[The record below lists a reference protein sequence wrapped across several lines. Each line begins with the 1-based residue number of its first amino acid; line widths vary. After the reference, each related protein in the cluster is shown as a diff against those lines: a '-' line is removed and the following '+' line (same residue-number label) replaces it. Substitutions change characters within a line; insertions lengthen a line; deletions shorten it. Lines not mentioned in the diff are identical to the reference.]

1 MASEEHLNIV
11 LQGTRAIAA
20 WRERNPT
27 MQIDLSDANLR
38 RVDLVRAD
46 LTGSNLRN
54 ANLEWA
60 DFRWADLIEADF
72 SGANLSRADFHKAD
86 LAGAILSRANLAD
99 SNFEDANCRGTEF
112 SSTVF
117 SHTRL
122 LNTDLG
128 GAKYLA
134 STKHRGPSVLD
145 SETLAKS
152 GHLPSEFLR
161 GCGLS
166 EAAIKATYSGDA
178 EALATTL
185 GNEGEY
191 YSCFISYSS
200 KDDVFAEKLLHDLQ
214 KRGVR
219 CWYAPKDM
227 PIGAQILDTIKGVI
241 RRREKLLLILSEQS
255 VGSDWVRDEV
265 ERAFAEE
272 RDRGDMIIFPIR
284 LDDTVIRSHAAW
296 AIKIRDNRH
305 IGDFRSWRE
314 DAMYRASI
322 ERLLRDLKRQ
332 QLYYRSKY
340 TSPHLN

>member
-1 MASEEHLNIV
+1 MAREEHLNIV
-11 LQGTRAIAA
+11 LQGARAIAA
-20 WRERNPT
+20 WREKNPAL
-27 MQIDLSDANLR
+27 QIDLSGANLR

-46 LTGSNLRN
+46 LNGSNIQDS
-54 ANLEWA
+54 NLEWA

-72 SGANLSRADFHKAD
+72 SGANLARADFHKAD
-86 LAGAILSRANLAD
+86 LAGALLIKANLAD
-99 SNFEDANCRGTEF
+99 SNLEDANCRGADF
-112 SSTVF
+112 SSAVF

-128 GAKYLA
+128 GAKGLA
-134 STKHRGPSVLD
+134 AAKHRGPSVID

-152 GHLPSEFLR
+152 SHLPSEFLR

-166 EAAIKATYSGDA
+166 EAAIRATYSGDA
-178 EALATTL
+178 DALATTL
-185 GNEGEY
+185 GSEGEY

-214 KRGVR
+214 ERGVR

-227 PIGAQILDTIKGVI
+227 PIGARILDTIYGAI
-241 RRREKLLLILSEQS
+241 RQREKLLLILSGQS

-284 LDDTVIRSHAAW
+284 LDDAVMQSRAAW
-296 AIKIRDNRH
+296 ASKIRDNRH

-322 ERLLRDLKRQ
+322 ERLLRDLRRQ
-332 QLYYRSKY
+332 QA
-340 TSPHLN
+340 T